1 MLKKLMNVIR
11 NSVSGNNPNYRS
23 GYYIS
28 RRGALLSVEHHPAIN
43 MSVLGGSGRLPYDHK
58 TAEENEALY
67 LTLDVKPV
75 GTYLETNYRPV
86 GTFLKVDYPLPA
98 NLPLDLTSCR
108 LKDSYTIEPVITK
121 LLFRTDSGDLHQ
133 VDVIPGDIGGD
144 SCQRHQFVMT
154 TTEGVKVKVVLEC
167 EVEMHYSHTGMG
179 TWMFEGG
186 AMEIVEVKILDLGE
200 EYSSVTPAQTV
211 TLSNLISDLDTLH
224 LVAVMVDV
232 EFWYNITL
240 PDDEADAFRWNNNL
254 IHPIDEDTYEALK
267 DW

>member
-1 MLKKLMNVIR
+1 MLKKLMSVIR
-11 NSVSGNNPNYRS
+11 NSVSGNNANYRS
-23 GYYIS
+23 GHYIS
-28 RRGALLSVEHHPAIN
+28 RRGALLSVEHHPLID
-43 MSVLGGSGRLPYDHK
+43 MSVLGGSGRLPYDYK
-58 TAEENEALY
+58 VAEENEALY
-67 LTLDVKPV
+67 LAVDVK
-75 GTYLETNYRPV
+75 PV

-121 LLFRTDSGDLHQ
+121 LLFRTDVGDLHQ
-133 VDVIPGDIGGD
+133 TDVVPGDIGGD
-144 SCQRHQFVMT
+144 SSQRHQFVMT
-154 TTEGVKVKVVLEC
+154 TTEGVKVKVVLES
-167 EVEMHYSHTGMG
+167 EVEMHYSHTGVG

-186 AMEIVEVKILDLGE
+186 VTKIVEVKILDLGV
-200 EYSSVTPAQTV
+200 EYASVTPDQTV
-211 TLSNLISDLDTLH
+211 TLSNLVSNLDTLH

-240 PDDEADAFRWNNNL
+240 PADEADAFRWNNNL